1 MEFDYNFT
9 LLLMIFM
16 RMSGCIMFNPILGRR
31 NLPTIFQVGLT
42 LMLTIFTY
50 PLVPAQTLEIGS
62 FLVFFVVAIKELLVG
77 FIIGFIIQM
86 FMSIIQVSGEMID
99 MQLGISMSKVYDP
112 ASNVSMP
119 LSASYINIMFILIFF
134 AANGHLTL
142 IQIFTKLCTILPY
155 GDQLVSTAVS
165 QNLVSMFS
173 LVLIYAVKISLPVLA
188 AEFITEIA
196 VGLVMKAVP
205 QIDVFTVSIQLKVI
219 IGFAVILIMV
229 PPLATFLE
237 RLINLMFDN
246 ISHIFSAFV

>member
-9 LLLMIFM
+9 LLLLIFM
-16 RMSGCIMFNPILGRR
+16 RMSGCVMFNPILGRR

-42 LMLTIFTY
+42 LILTLFSY
-50 PLVPAQTLEIGS
+50 PLVPAQALEIGS
-62 FLVFFVVAIKELLVG
+62 FLVFFVVAIKELLIG

-112 ASNVSMP
+112 SSNVSMP

-155 GDQLVSTAVS
+155 GDQLVNPSVY

-173 LVLIYAVKISLPVLA
+173 LILIYAVKISLPVLA

-196 VGLVMKAVP
+196 VGLVMRAVP

>member
-1 MEFDYNFT
+1 MELDYNFT

-42 LMLTIFTY
+42 LMLTLFSY
-50 PLVPAQTLEIGS
+50 PLVPTQTLEIGS
-62 FLVFFVVAIKELLVG
+62 YLVFFVVAIKELLVG
-77 FIIGFIIQM
+77 FIIGFVIQM

-99 MQLGISMSKVYDP
+99 MQLGVSMSKVYDP
-112 ASNVSMP
+112 SSNISMP

-155 GDQLVSTAVS
+155 GDQFSGVAVF

-173 LVLIYAVKISLPVLA
+173 LILIYAVKISLPILA

-196 VGLVMKAVP
+196 VGLVMRAVP

-237 RLINLMFDN
+237 RLMNLMFDN
-246 ISHIFSAFV
+246 ISHIFASFV